1 MRHLLLQLRHRVL
14 LGRNALVLLALWP
27 VQTWAPRRFVRLQ
40 QRRALDFYAVE
51 DGTDLVIAGPPG
63 AANSFARSA
72 FLWTNP
78 QASVASHAHVWSEVA
93 EAAGR
98 GKPVLLLLREPDAA
112 VRSQLSRFGNVSRGR
127 AMRDYARF
135 YEQAAAFRG
144 VVVVADF
151 PEVTAQFGEVIRRV
165 NERYGTS
172 FVPFPHEDPAVVA
185 DLHAMLQQA
194 NGAVPTSV
202 RRADKDAPSLD
213 GPGRGRLRR
222 RCQAAYDRWVS

>member
-1 MRHLLLQLRHRVL
+1 MRTLLLQLRHRVL

-27 VQTWAPRRFVRLQ
+27 VQAWAPRRFVRLQ
-40 QRRALDFYAVE
+40 QRRGLDFYAVE

-93 EAAGR
+93 EGVRR
-98 GKPVLLLLREPDAA
+98 GKPVLLLLREPEAA

-135 YEQAAAFRG
+135 YERALRSASG
-144 VVVVADF
+144 VVVADF
-151 PEVTAQFGEVIRRV
+151 PEVTAHFGDVVRRV

-172 FVPFPHEDPAVVA
+172 FVPFPHEDPAALA

-202 RRADKDAPSLD
+202 RRADKDALSLD
-213 GPGRGRLRR
+213 GPGLGRLRR
-222 RCQAAYDRWVS
+222 RCQDAYARWVT